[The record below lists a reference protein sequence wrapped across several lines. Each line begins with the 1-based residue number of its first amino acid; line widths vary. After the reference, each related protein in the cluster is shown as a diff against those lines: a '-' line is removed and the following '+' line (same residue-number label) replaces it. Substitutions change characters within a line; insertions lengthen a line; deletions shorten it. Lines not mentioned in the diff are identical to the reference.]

1 VASRAVDPD
10 RVVTPPFFALENL
23 RFYASDVFERLSGIR
38 PFEFR
43 NYTLV

>member
-1 VASRAVDPD
+1 
-10 RVVTPPFFALENL
+10 VVTPPFFEPEHL
-23 RFYASDVFERLSGIR
+23 RFYASDLVERVTGIR